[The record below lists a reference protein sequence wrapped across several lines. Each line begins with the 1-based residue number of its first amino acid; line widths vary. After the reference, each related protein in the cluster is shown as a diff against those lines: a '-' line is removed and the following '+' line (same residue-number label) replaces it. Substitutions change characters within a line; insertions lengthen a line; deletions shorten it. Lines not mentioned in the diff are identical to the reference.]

1 MDSNAPAAFE
11 LDHLP
16 GHAIRRLH
24 QISVGIFLQETQAH
38 GVTPVQF
45 AALQTVCN
53 QPLVDQRT
61 LARLIAL
68 DTSTTA
74 GVVDRLQAR
83 GWLQR
88 SLSPHD
94 RRVRLLSITP
104 EGEAQLRQ
112 IQPAVAQAQQ
122 LILAPLSPEQQQT
135 FMALLDQLVQANN
148 AFSRAPSE
156 VCASA

>member
-1 MDSNAPAAFE
+1 MDPNASAA
-11 LDHLP
+11 LDLDRLP

-24 QISVGIFLQETQAH
+24 QISVGIFLQETQAQ

-53 QPLVDQRT
+53 QPQIDQRT

-104 EGEAQLRQ
+104 DGEALLQRT
-112 IQPAVAQAQQ
+112 QPAVTQAQQ

-135 FMALLDQLVQANN
+135 FMDLLDRLVQANN

-156 VCASA
+156 GGASA